1 MFPSPTRAW
10 RDLSGSKAARSTP
23 RGLYLCQGHK
33 PFGGHFRRISCPCAD
48 ARCHCQAGNRAATW
62 ARDYV
67 DAGGLLSYGIRYHE
81 MFEQGAAYIAR
92 ILRGAHPREL
102 PVVEASKFDIVL
114 NSRTANALNLIVP
127 PSVLIQAT
135 EVID

>member
-1 MFPSPTRAW
+1 
-10 RDLSGSKAARSTP
+10 
-23 RGLYLCQGHK
+23 
-33 PFGGHFRRISCPCAD
+33 
-48 ARCHCQAGNRAATW
+48 
-62 ARDYV
+62 
-67 DAGGLLSYGIRYHE
+67 
-81 MFEQGAAYIAR
+81 MFEQGAAYIAG

>member
-1 MFPSPTRAW
+1 MAW
-10 RDLSGSKAARSTP
+10 TTPHLSKSASGSKSTATCRPSSETFKLDNP
-23 RGLYLCQGHK
+23 RPPGQ
-33 PFGGHFRRISCPCAD
+33 R
-48 ARCHCQAGNRAATW
+48 RAAFIFAKVINRSAAISGAYHAPAQTHDVIAKLAIERRLPTIFE

-67 DAGGLLSYGIRYHE
+67 DSGGLLSYGIRYHE

-114 NSRTANALNLIVP
+114 NS
-127 PSVLIQAT
+127 
-135 EVID
+135 